1 MISEEPIGTP
11 ATAKPSFFNFSITSS
26 ALPVST
32 PSLSEIGSRA
42 FNGCSG
48 LTSVTLPE
56 QTAGLGSYAFRDC
69 TGLQEILLPESLTQI
84 ENNAFDGCAALT
96 SVTLPGQ
103 VTQTTPYGRD
113 PQIAGYP
120 VRVCE
125 MLSALDG
132 VALAQRVAV
141 DSVPHIR
148 DAKKAIRRAFE
159 NQINKRGFSIVE
171 VISSCPT
178 NWGMEPVKAL
188 EWLRE
193 NMLPYYPL
201 GVYKSKE

>member
-1 MISEEPIGTP
+1 MAPT
-11 ATAKPSFFNFSITSS
+11 
-26 ALPVST
+26 
-32 PSLSEIGSRA
+32 
-42 FNGCSG
+42 
-48 LTSVTLPE
+48 
-56 QTAGLGSYAFRDC
+56 
-69 TGLQEILLPESLTQI
+69 
-84 ENNAFDGCAALT
+84 
-96 SVTLPGQ
+96 TLPGQ

-178 NWGMEPVKAL
+178 NWGTEPVKAL
-188 EWLRE
+188 EWL
-193 NMLPYYPL
+193 P
-201 GVYKSKE
+201 